1 MSSFFGFYLTNGSKR
16 CILKE
21 KGAISMTRYEQITS
35 MTQGQLGDFLFWFSL
50 LQLPIEVLNKCNLKK
65 FAKDID
71 EFLAK
76 EIDFDE
82 YDNRKIII

>member
-1 MSSFFGFYLTNGSKR
+1 M
-16 CILKE
+16 
-21 KGAISMTRYEQITS
+21 
-35 MTQGQLGDFLFWFSL
+35 
-50 LQLPIEVLNKCNLKK
+50 EVLNKCNLKK

>member
-1 MSSFFGFYLTNGSKR
+1 
-16 CILKE
+16 
-21 KGAISMTRYEQITS
+21 MTRYEQITS

-50 LQLPIEVLNKCNLKK
+50 LQLPIEVLNKCDLKK

-82 YDNRKIII
+82 YDNKKIII